1 MKKLGFLLVL
11 GCILASCNQQPKSM
25 DSMSMMETKDACC
38 QDTIRDG
45 VFIHITE
52 SYNDPHRVLMPLK
65 MAAMMAMD
73 KDVLVYMDIHA
84 VELAVKGAKDLNYA
98 DFESFQTYIKK
109 LAEMKVGVYA
119 CPTCLK
125 IAGFTPEDLMEGVQ
139 VAQKDKFF
147 NFTKGRII
155 TLDY

>member
-1 MKKLGFLLVL
+1 MKKIGVLLIAGLVL
-11 GCILASCNQQPKSM
+11 VSCKQNVNRAGTDNPDQIITEISAPV
-25 DSMSMMETKDACC
+25 
-38 QDTIRDG
+38 RDG

-65 MAAMMAMD
+65 MAVLMSTD
-73 KDVLVYMDIHA
+73 KDVIVYLDIHS
-84 VELAVKGAKDLNYA
+84 VEMCVKGAKDMTYA
-98 DFESFQTYIKK
+98 DFESFQTYIKQLSEK
-109 LAEMKVGVYA
+109 KIGVYA

-125 IAGFTPEDLMEGVQ
+125 IAGYSPEDLMEGIQ

-147 NFTKGRII
+147 SFTEGRIL